1 MSFLPLPHTCAQSLK
16 EEKPRGVPG
25 VMPMAS
31 GERHCCWVSCWTVSM
46 HPVCVSM
53 QWWRQQQRHML
64 TWLIHKENSRV
75 AFKTPLMTSWLFFK
89 VTLIFTYLKNIW
101 VHSLRWKPM
110 LVISK
115 EPNFGKVFIDG
126 TQSCSQTGLLETQ
139 NRRTLSDSKQ
149 ATFRFF
155 SWPHPHPAHTL

>member
-1 MSFLPLPHTCAQSLK
+1 
-16 EEKPRGVPG
+16 
-25 VMPMAS
+25 
-31 GERHCCWVSCWTVSM
+31 
-46 HPVCVSM
+46 
-53 QWWRQQQRHML
+53 
-64 TWLIHKENSRV
+64 
-75 AFKTPLMTSWLFFK
+75 
-89 VTLIFTYLKNIW
+89 
-101 VHSLRWKPM
+101 M

-155 SWPHPHPAHTL
+155 SWPHPHPAHTFNKIGGSYDGKGNYTNI